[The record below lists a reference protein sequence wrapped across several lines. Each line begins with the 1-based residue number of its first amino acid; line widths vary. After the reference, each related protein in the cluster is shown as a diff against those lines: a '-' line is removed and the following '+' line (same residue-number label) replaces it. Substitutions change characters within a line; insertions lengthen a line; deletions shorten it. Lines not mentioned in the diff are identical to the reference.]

1 MKFSITASK
10 FVDFSEEFR
19 TGNSLETLQSM
30 SATLIAP
37 MYEMQ
42 SYECGVEI
50 VDEYQ
55 GIFRL
60 SFDQSVIDEIHA
72 KDAYV
77 SVFGYGPSAK
87 VSLVATVRV
96 EFE

>member
-1 MKFSITASK
+1 MKFTVAASK
-10 FVDFSEEFR
+10 YIDFSEEFK
-19 TGNSLETLQSM
+19 TGSSLETILST
-30 SATLIAP
+30 SATLVSP
-37 MYEMQ
+37 LYEMQ
-42 SYECGVEI
+42 TYECGVEI

-55 GIFRL
+55 GVFRL
-60 SFDQSVIDEIHA
+60 EFSKDIIDSIKA

-87 VSLVATVRV
+87 VSLIATVRV